1 MYMYDYVHTYIYI
14 HTYNIYIHTYI
25 HVGTIT
31 ILGRGGPPDTGPYIH
46 IYNYI
51 YIHTLIII
59 YIYTH
64 LHLYTYIYIYTLS
77 LVEPFFLRLH
87 LGPYISA
94 FSLKKGF
101 FEKKK
106 VQQDSKHV
114 TQYWLNKWIVIQCW
128 FGGSLDVHPGW
139 K

>member
-1 MYMYDYVHTYIYI
+1 MHVYAHIYI
-14 HTYNIYIHTYI
+14 HLESR
-25 HVGTIT
+25 GT
-31 ILGRGGPPDTGPYIH
+31 
-46 IYNYI
+46 
-51 YIHTLIII
+51 
-59 YIYTH
+59 
-64 LHLYTYIYIYTLS
+64 
-77 LVEPFFLRLH
+77 FFLRLH

-94 FSLKKGF
+94 FSLKKCF
-101 FEKKK
+101 FEKK